1 MIFTSKYLK
10 LNIYSIMRVRIIRI
24 FFTPMTVALLI
35 PFLAWGQLDY
45 PSLNLSLKYNP
56 AGNIPMHYRV
66 AKVENRFIV
75 LFSLELTGDVNFNEQ
90 FSLLYEIK
98 DAFTS
103 KNSLMTRTLNFPRFG
118 IGEEGGIKYFRFE
131 IEDAENANIL
141 FLRLKNNLSDIEFVW
156 DIPLKSS
163 LTYEASDF
171 FLVQPGN
178 KLPYLKDYLNAGE
191 SIEIQSADSSS
202 TSYYVFHYDQDFSA
216 ADPPMYRIDKEV
228 SRSMQIDTLFLVQSG
243 QSFTLPLEG
252 LYFIQSDTTSYS
264 GISLRS
270 EERFFPKLVTM
281 EDLID
286 PVIYLTTRQEI
297 DRLKNNENQ
306 KEAFEKFWLNL
317 SSSEDQASRLI
328 REYFN
333 QVELANKLFTNYK
346 EGWKTD
352 MGMIFIIYGPP
363 MEVTSNGETESW
375 YYLQYGSNSSTIVFN
390 FLRLKSIFTHQHY
403 LLIRDRQY
411 KNSWFKAI
419 DDWRRGRINR

>member
-10 LNIYSIMRVRIIRI
+10 LNIYSIMRVRILGI
-24 FFTPMTVALLI
+24 FFALMTMAILSPI
-35 PFLAWGQLDY
+35 HAWCQLDY
-45 PSLNLSLKYNP
+45 TSLNLSLKYNP

-66 AKVENRFIV
+66 AKVEGKFIV

-90 FSLLYEIK
+90 FSLWYEIK
-98 DAFTS
+98 DAYTS
-103 KNSLMTRTLNFPRFG
+103 KNSLMTRTLNFPRSG
-118 IGEEGGIKYFRFE
+118 IGEESGNKYFRFE
-131 IEDAENANIL
+131 VEDAENVNIL
-141 FLRLKNNLSDIEFVW
+141 FLRLKNNLSDIEYVW
-156 DIPLKSS
+156 DIPLNSS
-163 LTYEASDF
+163 LTYEAANF
-171 FLVQPGN
+171 FPVQPDN
-178 KLPYLKDYLNAGE
+178 KLPYLKDYLITGE
-191 SIEIQSADSSS
+191 SIEIQSADSSTAS
-202 TSYYVFHYDQDFSA
+202 FYVFHYDQDFLA

-228 SRSMQIDTLFLVQSG
+228 SRSMQIDTLFQVQSG
-243 QSFTLPLEG
+243 QPFMLPVGG

-264 GISLRS
+264 GISMRS
-270 EERFFPKLVTM
+270 EQKFFPKLVTM

-286 PVIYLTTRQEI
+286 PVIYLTTHQEI
-297 DRLKNNENQ
+297 ERLKNNDNQ

-317 SSSEDQASRLI
+317 SPSEDQASRLI

-333 QVELANKLFTNYK
+333 QVEWANKFFTNYK

-352 MGMIFIIYGPP
+352 MGMIYIIYGPP
-363 MEVTSNGETESW
+363 AEVTSNGETESW
-375 YYLQYGSNSSTIVFN
+375 YYRQYGSNSSTIVFN

>member
-1 MIFTSKYLK
+1 
-10 LNIYSIMRVRIIRI
+10 
-24 FFTPMTVALLI
+24 
-35 PFLAWGQLDY
+35 
-45 PSLNLSLKYNP
+45 
-56 AGNIPMHYRV
+56 
-66 AKVENRFIV
+66 
-75 LFSLELTGDVNFNEQ
+75 
-90 FSLLYEIK
+90 
-98 DAFTS
+98 
-103 KNSLMTRTLNFPRFG
+103 MTRTLNFPRFG
-118 IGEEGGIKYFRFE
+118 IGEEGGNKYFRFE
-131 IEDAENANIL
+131 IEDTENVNIL
-141 FLRLKNNLSDIEFVW
+141 FLRLKNNLSDIEYVW

-163 LTYEASDF
+163 FTYETSDF
-171 FLVQPGN
+171 FPVQPGN
-178 KLPYLKDYLNAGE
+178 KLPYLKDYLIAGE

-202 TSYYVFHYDQDFSA
+202 ASFYVFHYDQDFSA

-228 SRSMQIDTLFLVQSG
+228 SRSMQIDTLFQIQSG
-243 QSFTLPLEG
+243 QSFTLPLRG

-264 GISLRS
+264 GVSIRS

-297 DRLKNNENQ
+297 ERLKNNDNQ

-328 REYFN
+328 REYFD

-352 MGMIFIIYGPP
+352 MGMIYIIYGPP

-375 YYLQYGSNSSTIVFN
+375 YYLRYGSNSSTIVFN

-419 DDWRRGRINR
+419 DEWRRGRINR